1 MGRHSLKRRGNQALN
16 RKTFSLSQMIEFE
29 VPEGAPAEFLLA
41 MESLRNSSVRDELII
56 EQIAAPGKLAK
67 FEVAFSAN
75 VDASATDVASDLGT
89 GRFVLL
95 WDQDEPEPWHS
106 RFRVIT
112 FAKSPLETNI
122 GADELISD
130 VAWAW
135 LTESLQNRHA
145 DFIAEAGTAT
155 RIISSGYGALSN
167 QSDHAELEIRAS
179 WSPINTNAAAHLE
192 AWQDL
197 VCIMSGFPN
206 LPSGVTSLGIS
217 R

>member
-1 MGRHSLKRRGNQALN
+1 MLAMSSLKNAA
-16 RKTFSLSQMIEFE
+16 T
-29 VPEGAPAEFLLA
+29 
-41 MESLRNSSVRDELII
+41 RDELII
-56 EQIAAPGKLAK
+56 EQIAAPGRLAK
-67 FEVAFSAN
+67 FEIAFSAQ
-75 VDASATDVASDLGT
+75 VDATAAGVSSDLGT
-89 GRFVLL
+89 GRFILL
-95 WDQDEPEPWHS
+95 WDEQEPEPWQS
-106 RFRVIT
+106 KFRVIT

-135 LTESLQNRHA
+135 LTESLENRNA
-145 DFIAEAGTAT
+145 AYIAEAGTAT

-179 WSPINTNAAAHLE
+179 WSPTNTNAAAHLE

-197 VCIMSGFPN
+197 VCIMSGLPN
-206 LPSGVTSLGIS
+206 LPAGVSSLGIS

>member
-1 MGRHSLKRRGNQALN
+1 
-16 RKTFSLSQMIEFE
+16 MIDVEID
-29 VPEGAPAEFLLA
+29 EGAPAEFRLA
-41 MESLRNSSVRDELII
+41 VESLRAASVRDELVLQ
-56 EQIAAPGKLAK
+56 QIDAPGKLAK
-67 FEVAFSAN
+67 HEVAFSAN
-75 VDASATDVASDLGT
+75 IDAASTDVATDLGT

-95 WDQDEPEPWHS
+95 WDPEEPEPWGS

-112 FAKSPLETNI
+112 FAKSPLETDI
-122 GADELISD
+122 GADEQISD

-135 LTESLQNRHA
+135 LTEALQNRHA
-145 DFIAEAGTAT
+145 NFIAEAGTAT

-179 WSPINTNAAAHLE
+179 WSPVDTNANAHLE

-197 VCIMSGFPN
+197 VCIMSGLPN
-206 LPSGVTSLGIS
+206 LPAGVTSFASG

>member
-1 MGRHSLKRRGNQALN
+1 MK
-16 RKTFSLSQMIEFE
+16 MIDVEID
-29 VPEGAPAEFLLA
+29 EGAPAEFRLA
-41 MESLRNSSVRDELII
+41 VESLRAASVRDELVLQ
-56 EQIAAPGKLAK
+56 QIDAPGKLAK
-67 FEVAFSAN
+67 HEVAFSAN
-75 VDASATDVASDLGT
+75 IDAASTDVATDLGT

-95 WDQDEPEPWHS
+95 WDPEEPEPWGS

-112 FAKSPLETNI
+112 FAKSPLETDI
-122 GADELISD
+122 GADEQISD

-135 LTESLQNRHA
+135 LTEALQNRHA
-145 DFIAEAGTAT
+145 NFIAEAGTAT

-179 WSPINTNAAAHLE
+179 WSPVDTNANAHLE

-197 VCIMSGFPN
+197 VCIMSGLPN
-206 LPSGVTSLGIS
+206 LPAGVSSFASG

>member
-1 MGRHSLKRRGNQALN
+1 
-16 RKTFSLSQMIEFE
+16 MIYVEID
-29 VPEGAPAEFLLA
+29 EGAPAEFRLA
-41 MESLRNSSVRDELII
+41 VESLRAASVRDELVLQ
-56 EQIAAPGKLAK
+56 QIDAPGKLAK
-67 FEVAFSAN
+67 HEVAFSAN
-75 VDASATDVASDLGT
+75 IDAASTDVATDLGT

-95 WDQDEPEPWHS
+95 WDPEEPEPWGS

-112 FAKSPLETNI
+112 FAKSPLETDI
-122 GADELISD
+122 GADEQIAD

-135 LTESLQNRHA
+135 LTEALQNRHA
-145 DFIAEAGTAT
+145 NFIAEAGTAT

-179 WSPINTNAAAHLE
+179 WSPVDTNANAHLE

-197 VCIMSGFPN
+197 VCIMSGLPN
-206 LPSGVTSLGIS
+206 LPAGVSSFASG

>member
-1 MGRHSLKRRGNQALN
+1 
-16 RKTFSLSQMIEFE
+16 MIDVEID
-29 VPEGAPAEFLLA
+29 EGAPAEFRLA
-41 MESLRNSSVRDELII
+41 VESLRAASVRDELVLR
-56 EQIAAPGKLAK
+56 QIDAPGKLAK
-67 FEVAFSAN
+67 HEVAFSAN
-75 VDASATDVASDLGT
+75 IDAASTDVATDLGT

-95 WDQDEPEPWHS
+95 WDPEEPEPWGS

-112 FAKSPLETNI
+112 FAKSPLETDI
-122 GADELISD
+122 GADEQIAD

-135 LTESLQNRHA
+135 LTEALQNRHA
-145 DFIAEAGTAT
+145 NFIAEAGTAT

-179 WSPINTNAAAHLE
+179 WSPVDTNANAHLE

-197 VCIMSGFPN
+197 VCIMSGLPN
-206 LPSGVTSLGIS
+206 LPAGVSSFASG

>member
-1 MGRHSLKRRGNQALN
+1 
-16 RKTFSLSQMIEFE
+16 MIDVEID
-29 VPEGAPAEFLLA
+29 EGAPAEFRLA
-41 MESLRNSSVRDELII
+41 VESLRGASVRDELVLQ
-56 EQIAAPGKLAK
+56 QIDAPGKLAK
-67 FEVAFSAN
+67 HEVAFSAN
-75 VDASATDVASDLGT
+75 IDAASTDVATDLGT

-95 WDQDEPEPWHS
+95 WDPEEPEPWGS

-112 FAKSPLETNI
+112 FAKSPLETDI
-122 GADELISD
+122 GADEQIAD

-135 LTESLQNRHA
+135 LTEALQNRHA
-145 DFIAEAGTAT
+145 NFIAEAGTAT

-179 WSPINTNAAAHLE
+179 WSPVDTNANAHLE

-197 VCIMSGFPN
+197 VCIMSGLPN
-206 LPSGVTSLGIS
+206 LPAGVSSLTSG

>member
-1 MGRHSLKRRGNQALN
+1 
-16 RKTFSLSQMIEFE
+16 MIDVEID
-29 VPEGAPAEFLLA
+29 EGAPAEFRLA
-41 MESLRNSSVRDELII
+41 VESLRAASVRDELVMQ
-56 EQIAAPGKLAK
+56 QIDAPGKLAK
-67 FEVAFSAN
+67 HEVAFSAN
-75 VDASATDVASDLGT
+75 IDAASTDVATDLGT

-95 WDQDEPEPWHS
+95 WDPEEPEPWGS

-112 FAKSPLETNI
+112 FAKSPLETDI
-122 GADELISD
+122 GADEQIAD

-135 LTESLQNRHA
+135 LTEALQNRHA
-145 DFIAEAGTAT
+145 NFIAEAGTAT

-179 WSPINTNAAAHLE
+179 WSPVDTNANAHLE

-197 VCIMSGFPN
+197 VCIMSGLPN
-206 LPSGVTSLGIS
+206 LPAGVSSFTSG

>member
-1 MGRHSLKRRGNQALN
+1 
-16 RKTFSLSQMIEFE
+16 MIDFE
-29 VPEGAPAEFLLA
+29 IPEGAPAEFLLA
-41 MESLRNSSVRDELII
+41 MESLRSASTREELII

-75 VDASATDVASDLGT
+75 VDAAATDVASDLGT

-135 LTESLQNRHA
+135 LNEALQNRHA

-179 WSPINTNAAAHLE
+179 WSPINTNAASHLE

-197 VCIMSGFPN
+197 ICIMSGFPN
-206 LPSGVTSLGIS
+206 LPTGVSSLGIV

>member
-1 MGRHSLKRRGNQALN
+1 MFMK
-16 RKTFSLSQMIEFE
+16 MIDVEID
-29 VPEGAPAEFLLA
+29 EGAPAEFRLA
-41 MESLRNSSVRDELII
+41 VESLRAASVRDELVLQ
-56 EQIAAPGKLAK
+56 QIDAPGKLAK
-67 FEVAFSAN
+67 HEVAFSAN
-75 VDASATDVASDLGT
+75 IDAASTDVATDLGT

-95 WDQDEPEPWHS
+95 WDPEEPEPWGS

-112 FAKSPLETNI
+112 FAKSPLETDI
-122 GADELISD
+122 GADEQISD

-135 LTESLQNRHA
+135 LTEALQNRHA
-145 DFIAEAGTAT
+145 NFIAEAGTAT

-179 WSPINTNAAAHLE
+179 WSPVDTNANAHLE

-197 VCIMSGFPN
+197 VCIMSGLPN
-206 LPSGVTSLGIS
+206 LPAGVSSFASG

>member
-1 MGRHSLKRRGNQALN
+1 
-16 RKTFSLSQMIEFE
+16 MIDVEID
-29 VPEGAPAEFLLA
+29 EGAPAEFRLA
-41 MESLRNSSVRDELII
+41 VESLRAASVRDELVLQ
-56 EQIAAPGKLAK
+56 QIDAPGKLAK
-67 FEVAFSAN
+67 HEVAFSAN
-75 VDASATDVASDLGT
+75 IDAASTDVATDLGT

-95 WDQDEPEPWHS
+95 WDPEEPEPWGS

-112 FAKSPLETNI
+112 FAKSPLETDI
-122 GADELISD
+122 GADEQIAD

-135 LTESLQNRHA
+135 LTEALQNRHA
-145 DFIAEAGTAT
+145 NFIAEAGTAT

-179 WSPINTNAAAHLE
+179 WSPVDTNANAHLE

-197 VCIMSGFPN
+197 VCIMSGLPN
-206 LPSGVTSLGIS
+206 LPAGVSSFTSG

>member
-1 MGRHSLKRRGNQALN
+1 
-16 RKTFSLSQMIEFE
+16 MIDVEID
-29 VPEGAPAEFLLA
+29 EGAPAEFRLA
-41 MESLRNSSVRDELII
+41 VESLRAASVRDELVLQ
-56 EQIAAPGKLAK
+56 QIDAPGKLAK
-67 FEVAFSAN
+67 HEVAFSAN
-75 VDASATDVASDLGT
+75 IDAASTDVATDLGT

-95 WDQDEPEPWHS
+95 WDPEEPEPWGS

-112 FAKSPLETNI
+112 FARSPLETDI
-122 GADELISD
+122 GADEQIAD

-135 LTESLQNRHA
+135 LTEALQNRHA
-145 DFIAEAGTAT
+145 NFIAEAGTAT

-179 WSPINTNAAAHLE
+179 WSPVDTNANAHLE

-197 VCIMSGFPN
+197 VCIMSGLPN
-206 LPSGVTSLGIS
+206 LPAGVSSFASG

>member
-1 MGRHSLKRRGNQALN
+1 
-16 RKTFSLSQMIEFE
+16 MIDFE
-29 VPEGAPAEFLLA
+29 TPEGAPAEFMLA
-41 MESLRNSSVRDELII
+41 MSSLKNAATRDELII
-56 EQIAAPGKLAK
+56 EQIAAPGRLAK
-67 FEVAFSAN
+67 FEIAFSAQ
-75 VDASATDVASDLGT
+75 VDATAAGVSSDLGT
-89 GRFVLL
+89 GRFILL
-95 WDQDEPEPWHS
+95 WDEQEPEPWQS
-106 RFRVIT
+106 KFRVIT

-135 LTESLQNRHA
+135 LTESLENRNA
-145 DFIAEAGTAT
+145 SYIAEAGTAT

-179 WSPINTNAAAHLE
+179 WSPTNTNAAAHLE

-197 VCIMSGFPN
+197 VCIMSGLPN
-206 LPSGVTSLGIS
+206 LPAGVSSLGIS

>member
-1 MGRHSLKRRGNQALN
+1 MK
-16 RKTFSLSQMIEFE
+16 MIDVEID
-29 VPEGAPAEFLLA
+29 EGAPAEFRLA
-41 MESLRNSSVRDELII
+41 VESLRAASVRDELVLQQI
-56 EQIAAPGKLAK
+56 EAPGKLAK
-67 FEVAFSAN
+67 HEVAFSAN
-75 VDASATDVASDLGT
+75 IDAASTDVATDLGT

-95 WDQDEPEPWHS
+95 WDPEEPEPWGS

-112 FAKSPLETNI
+112 FAKSPLETDI
-122 GADELISD
+122 GADEQISD

-135 LTESLQNRHA
+135 LTEALQNRHA
-145 DFIAEAGTAT
+145 NFIAEAGTAT

-179 WSPINTNAAAHLE
+179 WSPVDTNANAHLE

-197 VCIMSGFPN
+197 VCIMSGLPN
-206 LPSGVTSLGIS
+206 LPAGVTSFASG

>member
-1 MGRHSLKRRGNQALN
+1 LRFIFIK
-16 RKTFSLSQMIEFE
+16 MIDVEID
-29 VPEGAPAEFLLA
+29 EGAPAEFRLA
-41 MESLRNSSVRDELII
+41 VESLRAAEVRDELVLQ
-56 EQIAAPGKLAK
+56 QIDAPGKLAK
-67 FEVAFSAN
+67 HEVAFSAN
-75 VDASATDVASDLGT
+75 IDAASTDVATDLGT

-95 WDQDEPEPWHS
+95 WDPEEPEPWGS

-112 FAKSPLETNI
+112 FAKSPLETDI
-122 GADELISD
+122 GADEQIAD

-135 LTESLQNRHA
+135 LTEALQNRHA
-145 DFIAEAGTAT
+145 NFIAEAGTAT

-179 WSPINTNAAAHLE
+179 WSPVDTKANAHLE

-197 VCIMSGFPN
+197 VCIMSGLPN
-206 LPSGVTSLGIS
+206 LPAGVSSFASG

>member
-1 MGRHSLKRRGNQALN
+1 
-16 RKTFSLSQMIEFE
+16 MIEVE
-29 VPEGAPAEFLLA
+29 IDEGAPAEFRLA
-41 MESLRNSSVRDELII
+41 VESLRAASVRDELVLQ
-56 EQIAAPGKLAK
+56 QIDAPGKLAK
-67 FEVAFSAN
+67 HEVAFSAN
-75 VDASATDVASDLGT
+75 IDAASTDVATDLGT

-95 WDQDEPEPWHS
+95 WDPDEPEPWGS

-112 FAKSPLETNI
+112 FAKSPLETDI
-122 GADELISD
+122 GADEQISD

-135 LTESLQNRHA
+135 LTEALQNRHA
-145 DFIAEAGTAT
+145 NFIAEAGTAT

-179 WSPINTNAAAHLE
+179 WSPVDTNANAHLE

-197 VCIMSGFPN
+197 VCIMSGLPN
-206 LPSGVTSLGIS
+206 LPAGVSSFASG

>member
-1 MGRHSLKRRGNQALN
+1 
-16 RKTFSLSQMIEFE
+16 MIDVEID
-29 VPEGAPAEFLLA
+29 EGAPAEFRLA
-41 MESLRNSSVRDELII
+41 VESLRAASVRDELVLQ
-56 EQIAAPGKLAK
+56 QIDAPGKLAK
-67 FEVAFSAN
+67 HEVAFSAN
-75 VDASATDVASDLGT
+75 IDAASTDVATDLGT

-95 WDQDEPEPWHS
+95 WDPEEPEPWGS

-112 FAKSPLETNI
+112 FAKSPLETDI
-122 GADELISD
+122 GADEQIAD

-135 LTESLQNRHA
+135 LTEALQNRHA
-145 DFIAEAGTAT
+145 NFIAEAGTAT

-179 WSPINTNAAAHLE
+179 WSPVDTNANAHLE

-197 VCIMSGFPN
+197 VCIMSGLPN
-206 LPSGVTSLGIS
+206 LPAGVFSFASG

>member
-1 MGRHSLKRRGNQALN
+1 MAINLE
-16 RKTFSLSQMIEFE
+16 FMIEIE
-29 VPEGAPAEFLLA
+29 IPEGAPAEFRLA
-41 MESLRNSSVRDELII
+41 VESLRAAAVRDELVIQ
-56 EQIAAPGKLAK
+56 QIDAPGKLAK
-67 FEVAFSAN
+67 HEVAFSAN
-75 VDASATDVASDLGT
+75 VDATATDVASDLGT

-95 WDQDEPEPWHS
+95 WDPEEPEPWHS

-112 FAKSPLETNI
+112 FAKSPLETDI
-122 GADELISD
+122 GADEQISD

-145 DFIAEAGTAT
+145 SFIAEAGTAT

-179 WSPINTNAAAHLE
+179 WSPIDTNAHAHLE

-206 LPSGVTSLGIS
+206 LPAGVSSLGIS

>member
-1 MGRHSLKRRGNQALN
+1 
-16 RKTFSLSQMIEFE
+16 
-29 VPEGAPAEFLLA
+29 
-41 MESLRNSSVRDELII
+41 
-56 EQIAAPGKLAK
+56 
-67 FEVAFSAN
+67 VAFSAN
-75 VDASATDVASDLGT
+75 IDAASTDVATDLGT

-95 WDQDEPEPWHS
+95 WDPDEPEPWGS

-112 FAKSPLETNI
+112 FAKSPLETDI
-122 GADELISD
+122 GADEQISD

-135 LTESLQNRHA
+135 LTEALQNRHA
-145 DFIAEAGTAT
+145 NFIAEAGTAT

-179 WSPINTNAAAHLE
+179 WSPVDTNANAHLE

-197 VCIMSGFPN
+197 VCIMSGLPN
-206 LPSGVTSLGIS
+206 LPTGVSSFASG

>member
-1 MGRHSLKRRGNQALN
+1 
-16 RKTFSLSQMIEFE
+16 MIDFE
-29 VPEGAPAEFLLA
+29 TPEGAPAEFMLA
-41 MESLRNSSVRDELII
+41 MSSLKNAATRDELII
-56 EQIAAPGKLAK
+56 EQIAAPGRLAK
-67 FEVAFSAN
+67 FEIAFSAQ
-75 VDASATDVASDLGT
+75 VDATAAGVSSDLGT
-89 GRFVLL
+89 GRFILL
-95 WDQDEPEPWHS
+95 WDEQEPEPWQS
-106 RFRVIT
+106 KFRVIT

-135 LTESLQNRHA
+135 LTESLENRNA
-145 DFIAEAGTAT
+145 AYIAEAGTAT

-179 WSPINTNAAAHLE
+179 WSPTNTNAAAHLE

-197 VCIMSGFPN
+197 VCIMSGLPN
-206 LPSGVTSLGIS
+206 LPAGVSSLGIS

>member
-1 MGRHSLKRRGNQALN
+1 
-16 RKTFSLSQMIEFE
+16 MIDFE
-29 VPEGAPAEFLLA
+29 TPEGAPAEFMLA
-41 MESLRNSSVRDELII
+41 MGSLKNAATRDELII
-56 EQIAAPGKLAK
+56 EQIAAPGRLAK
-67 FEVAFSAN
+67 FEIAFSAQ
-75 VDASATDVASDLGT
+75 VDATAAGVSSDLGT
-89 GRFVLL
+89 GRFILL
-95 WDQDEPEPWHS
+95 WDEQEPEPWQS
-106 RFRVIT
+106 KFRVIT

-135 LTESLQNRHA
+135 LTESLENRNA
-145 DFIAEAGTAT
+145 AFIAEAGTAT

-179 WSPINTNAAAHLE
+179 WSPTNTNAASHLE

-197 VCIMSGFPN
+197 VCIMSGLPN
-206 LPSGVTSLGIS
+206 LPAGVTSLGIS

>member
-1 MGRHSLKRRGNQALN
+1 V
-16 RKTFSLSQMIEFE
+16 IDFE
-29 VPEGAPAEFLLA
+29 TPEGAPAEFMLA
-41 MESLRNSSVRDELII
+41 MSSLKNAATRDELII
-56 EQIAAPGKLAK
+56 EQIAAPGRLAK
-67 FEVAFSAN
+67 FEIAFSAQ
-75 VDASATDVASDLGT
+75 VDATAAGVSSDLGT
-89 GRFVLL
+89 GRFILL
-95 WDQDEPEPWHS
+95 WDEQEPEPWQS
-106 RFRVIT
+106 KFRVIT

-135 LTESLQNRHA
+135 LTESLENRNA
-145 DFIAEAGTAT
+145 AYIAEAGTAT

-179 WSPINTNAAAHLE
+179 WSPTNTNAAAHLE

-197 VCIMSGFPN
+197 VCIMSGLPN
-206 LPSGVTSLGIS
+206 LPAGVSSLGIS

>member
-1 MGRHSLKRRGNQALN
+1 MK
-16 RKTFSLSQMIEFE
+16 MIDVEID
-29 VPEGAPAEFLLA
+29 EGAPAEFRLA
-41 MESLRNSSVRDELII
+41 VESLRAASVRDELVLQ
-56 EQIAAPGKLAK
+56 QIDAPGKLAK
-67 FEVAFSAN
+67 HEVAFSAN
-75 VDASATDVASDLGT
+75 IDAASTDVATDLGT

-95 WDQDEPEPWHS
+95 WDPEEPEPWGS

-112 FAKSPLETNI
+112 FAKSPLETDI
-122 GADELISD
+122 GADEQISD

-135 LTESLQNRHA
+135 LTEALQNRHA
-145 DFIAEAGTAT
+145 NFIAEAGTAT

-179 WSPINTNAAAHLE
+179 WSPVDTNANAHLE

-197 VCIMSGFPN
+197 VCIMSGLPN
-206 LPSGVTSLGIS
+206 LPAGVTSFASG

>member
-1 MGRHSLKRRGNQALN
+1 MAWGEEVAGAGARAEKAEGR
-16 RKTFSLSQMIEFE
+16 
-29 VPEGAPAEFLLA
+29 
-41 MESLRNSSVRDELII
+41 LRSASVREELVL
-56 EQIAAPGKLAK
+56 EQIEAPGKLAK
-67 FEVAFSAN
+67 HEVAFSAN

-95 WDQDEPEPWHS
+95 WDPEEPEPWQS

-112 FAKSPLETNI
+112 FAKSPLETDI
-122 GADELISD
+122 GADEQISD

-135 LTESLQNRHA
+135 LTEALHNRQA

-167 QSDHAELEIRAS
+167 QSDHAELEIRSS
-179 WSPINTNAAAHLE
+179 WSPTNTNAAAHLE

-206 LPSGVTSLGIS
+206 LPAGVTSLGIS

>member
-1 MGRHSLKRRGNQALN
+1 MFVK
-16 RKTFSLSQMIEFE
+16 MIDVEID
-29 VPEGAPAEFLLA
+29 EGAPAEFRLA
-41 MESLRNSSVRDELII
+41 VESLRAASVRAELVLQ
-56 EQIAAPGKLAK
+56 QIDAPGKLAK
-67 FEVAFSAN
+67 HEVAFSAN
-75 VDASATDVASDLGT
+75 IDAASTDVATDLGT

-95 WDQDEPEPWHS
+95 WDPEEPEPWGS

-112 FAKSPLETNI
+112 FAKSPLETDI
-122 GADELISD
+122 GADEQIAD

-135 LTESLQNRHA
+135 LTEALQNRHA
-145 DFIAEAGTAT
+145 NFIAEAGTAT

-179 WSPINTNAAAHLE
+179 WSPVDTNANAHLE

-197 VCIMSGFPN
+197 VCIMSGLPN
-206 LPSGVTSLGIS
+206 LPAGVSSFASG

>member
-1 MGRHSLKRRGNQALN
+1 MR
-16 RKTFSLSQMIEFE
+16 MIDVEID
-29 VPEGAPAEFLLA
+29 EGAPAEFRLA
-41 MESLRNSSVRDELII
+41 VESLRAASVRDELVLQ
-56 EQIAAPGKLAK
+56 QIDAPGKLAK
-67 FEVAFSAN
+67 HEVAFSAN
-75 VDASATDVASDLGT
+75 IDAASTDVATDLGT

-95 WDQDEPEPWHS
+95 WDSEEPEPWGS

-112 FAKSPLETNI
+112 FAKSPLETDI
-122 GADELISD
+122 GADEQISD

-135 LTESLQNRHA
+135 LTEALQNRHA
-145 DFIAEAGTAT
+145 NFIAEAGTAT

-179 WSPINTNAAAHLE
+179 WSPVDTNANAHLE

-197 VCIMSGFPN
+197 VCIMSGLPN
-206 LPSGVTSLGIS
+206 LPAGVSSFASG

>member
-1 MGRHSLKRRGNQALN
+1 
-16 RKTFSLSQMIEFE
+16 MIDVEID
-29 VPEGAPAEFLLA
+29 EGAPAEFRLA
-41 MESLRNSSVRDELII
+41 VESLRAASVRDELVLQ
-56 EQIAAPGKLAK
+56 QIDAPGKLAK
-67 FEVAFSAN
+67 HEVAFSAN
-75 VDASATDVASDLGT
+75 FDAASTDVATDLGT

-95 WDQDEPEPWHS
+95 WDPEEPEPWGS

-112 FAKSPLETNI
+112 FAKSPLETDI
-122 GADELISD
+122 GADEQIAD

-135 LTESLQNRHA
+135 LTEALQNRHA
-145 DFIAEAGTAT
+145 NFIAEAGTAT

-179 WSPINTNAAAHLE
+179 WSPVDTNANAHLE

-197 VCIMSGFPN
+197 VCIMSGLPN
-206 LPSGVTSLGIS
+206 LPAGVSSFASG

>member
-1 MGRHSLKRRGNQALN
+1 MFIK
-16 RKTFSLSQMIEFE
+16 MIDVEID
-29 VPEGAPAEFLLA
+29 EGAPAEFRLA
-41 MESLRNSSVRDELII
+41 VESLRAASVRDELVLQ
-56 EQIAAPGKLAK
+56 QIDAPGKLAK
-67 FEVAFSAN
+67 HEVAFSAN
-75 VDASATDVASDLGT
+75 IDAASTDVATDLGT

-95 WDQDEPEPWHS
+95 WDPEEPEPWGS

-112 FAKSPLETNI
+112 FAKSPLETDI
-122 GADELISD
+122 GADEQIAD

-135 LTESLQNRHA
+135 LTEALQNRHA
-145 DFIAEAGTAT
+145 NFIAEAGTAT

-179 WSPINTNAAAHLE
+179 WSPVDTNANAHLE

-197 VCIMSGFPN
+197 VCIMSGLPN
-206 LPSGVTSLGIS
+206 LPAGVSSFASG

>member
-1 MGRHSLKRRGNQALN
+1 
-16 RKTFSLSQMIEFE
+16 MIDIEI
-29 VPEGAPAEFLLA
+29 PEGAPAEFLLA
-41 MESLRNSSVRDELII
+41 MESLRSATVRDELVI

-95 WDQDEPEPWHS
+95 WDKDEPEPWHS

-130 VAWAW
+130 VACAW
-135 LTESLQNRHA
+135 LTEALQHRHA

-179 WSPINTNAAAHLE
+179 WSPINTNAASHLE

-206 LPSGVTSLGIS
+206 LPSGVTSFGLS

>member
-1 MGRHSLKRRGNQALN
+1 
-16 RKTFSLSQMIEFE
+16 MIDVEID
-29 VPEGAPAEFLLA
+29 EGAPAEFRIA
-41 MESLRNSSVRDELII
+41 VESLRAASVRDELVLQ
-56 EQIAAPGKLAK
+56 QIDAPGKLAK
-67 FEVAFSAN
+67 HEVAFSAN
-75 VDASATDVASDLGT
+75 IDAASTDVATDLGT

-95 WDQDEPEPWHS
+95 WDPEEPEPWGS

-112 FAKSPLETNI
+112 FAKSPLETDI
-122 GADELISD
+122 GADEQIAD

-135 LTESLQNRHA
+135 LTEALQNRHA
-145 DFIAEAGTAT
+145 NFIAEAGTAT

-179 WSPINTNAAAHLE
+179 WSPVDTNANAHLE

-197 VCIMSGFPN
+197 VCIMSGLPN
-206 LPSGVTSLGIS
+206 LPAGVSSFASG

>member
-1 MGRHSLKRRGNQALN
+1 
-16 RKTFSLSQMIEFE
+16 MIDFD

-41 MESLRNSSVRDELII
+41 MESLRSASVREELVL
-56 EQIAAPGKLAK
+56 EQIAAPGRLAK
-67 FEVAFSAN
+67 FEIAFSAN
-75 VDASATDVASDLGT
+75 VDADATGVATDLGT

-95 WDQDEPEPWHS
+95 WDQEEPDPWQS

-122 GADELISD
+122 GADDMISD

-135 LTESLQNRHA
+135 LTESLNNRHA
-145 DFIAEAGTAT
+145 EFIAEAGTAT
-155 RIISSGYGALSN
+155 RIISAGYGALSN

-179 WSPINTNAAAHLE
+179 WSPVNTRAAAHLE

-206 LPSGVTSLGIS
+206 LPAGVSSLGIS